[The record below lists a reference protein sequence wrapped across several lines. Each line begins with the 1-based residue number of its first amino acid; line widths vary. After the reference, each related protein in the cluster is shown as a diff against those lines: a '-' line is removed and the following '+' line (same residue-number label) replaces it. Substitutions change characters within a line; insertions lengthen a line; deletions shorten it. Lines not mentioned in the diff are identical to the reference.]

1 MSFRKSIW
9 VELSG
14 TQIYEGGM
22 DGQVRGPERREM
34 EREIEWDQDIPVH
47 TFHMSRVRRH
57 VEDLVK
63 SGYSSIRTLRNR
75 SIQKLRLHVLTL
87 LK

>member
-57 VEDLVK
+57 VEGLVK
-63 SGYSSIRTLRNR
+63 SG
-75 SIQKLRLHVLTL
+75 
-87 LK
+87 